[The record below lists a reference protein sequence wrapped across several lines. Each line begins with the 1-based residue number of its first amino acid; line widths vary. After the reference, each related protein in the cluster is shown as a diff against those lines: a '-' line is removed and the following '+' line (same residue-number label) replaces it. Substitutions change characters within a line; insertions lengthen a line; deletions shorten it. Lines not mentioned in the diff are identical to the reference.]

1 MVARYSEDPGS
12 HGLAVKISRIRI
24 ERFRAF
30 TDQEFDL
37 SPYAC
42 FVGAN
47 GAGKSTVLA
56 ALNVFFREQAAP
68 GLDALKLN
76 AEDFHEG
83 DTGQPIRIT
92 LHFTDLTD
100 AAIQALSG
108 YVRQGEL
115 VVTAEG
121 VFDPDAGFATVR
133 YFGQRLGMDAFRQYF
148 GDEEGGKPAAEMAT
162 QYATLRT
169 IFPDL
174 PAAATK
180 AARHEALRAYESARP
195 QECILIRSQDEFYG
209 ANSTGKLAAYLQ
221 WVYIPAVKDVGAEG
235 FESKTSA
242 LGKLIRRTVRIHTD
256 IDERLAEL
264 EADTVAQYQGL
275 LDANRVGL
283 QEIAT
288 SLQNRLV
295 QWAHPGVRLDLGW
308 LRDARGS
315 VSLQAPVAGIKAGE
329 GPFLASLSHMGHGLQ
344 RSYLLAIL
352 QELAAAEAP
361 DAPTLVLGCEEPELY
376 QHPPQARYLA
386 QVFQDLASGN
396 NQVIVTTHSPLFVA
410 GRAFE
415 NVRLV
420 RRDPGGRAPVV
431 TSLTF
436 AELCERIRLAGG
448 DDPGRPIAGL
458 VAKIHQALQPGI
470 AEMLFTQVPVLV
482 EGLEDVAYLTTQLH
496 LAGRWDDFR
505 RLGCQFIPTN
515 GKDKL
520 IQPLAIAKL
529 LQLPAFLIFDAD
541 GHDENETRRPK
552 HEADNRAL
560 MSLAGI
566 PHGPFP
572 DAVLHGSDYT
582 IWPKTISHVVDEELG
597 ADLDVHKNA
606 VRAYYAHEGGL
617 EKNAL
622 FIADWMNGAYEAGL
636 RSRALHDLIERI
648 LIHAE
653 GAGRLRPEAAR

>member
-1 MVARYSEDPGS
+1 
-12 HGLAVKISRIRI
+12 LKISRIRV

-30 TDQEFDL
+30 TDQEFDVG
-37 SPYAC
+37 SYAC

-68 GLDALKLN
+68 GLDALKLT

-83 DTGQPIRIT
+83 DTSEPVRIT
-92 LHFTDLTD
+92 LHFTDLSAAAND
-100 AAIQALSG
+100 ALAG

-115 VVTAEG
+115 VVTAEAT
-121 VFDPDAGFATVR
+121 FDPDVGVAPVR

-148 GDEEGGKPAAEMAT
+148 GNEEAGLPAAEMAT
-162 QYATLRT
+162 QYAALRQT
-169 IFPDL
+169 FPEL
-174 PAAATK
+174 PTATSK
-180 AARHEALRAYESARP
+180 AARHDALRAYEAARP
-195 QECILIRSQDEFYG
+195 GECSLIKSQDEFYG

-221 WVYIPAVKDVGAEG
+221 WVYIPAVKDMGAEG
-235 FESKTSA
+235 LESKGSS

-256 IDERLAEL
+256 IDERLAAL
-264 EADTVAQYQGL
+264 ETATVAQYQEL

-295 QWAHPGVRLDLGW
+295 QWAHPGVRLALGW

-315 VSLQAPVAGIKAGE
+315 VTLQAPVAGIKAGE

-361 DAPTLVLGCEEPELY
+361 DAPTLILGCEEPELY

-386 QVFQDLASGN
+386 QVFQDLAQGN

-410 GRAFE
+410 GRGFE

-420 RRDPGGRAPVV
+420 RRNTPTGGPLV

-436 AELCERIRLAGG
+436 PELCERIRLAGG

-470 AEMLFTQVPVLV
+470 AEMLFTQIPVLV
-482 EGLEDVAYLTTQLH
+482 EGLEDVAYVTTQLH

-505 RLGCQFIPTN
+505 RLGCQLIPTN

-520 IQPLAIAKL
+520 AQPLAIAEL
-529 LQLPAFLIFDAD
+529 LRLPVFLIFDAD
-541 GHDENETRRPK
+541 GQELNETRRQK
-552 HEADNRAL
+552 HQIDNRAL
-560 MSLAGI
+560 MALAGI
-566 PHGPFP
+566 VGPEFP
-572 DAVLHGSDYT
+572 DEVLYGPTYT
-582 IWPKTISHVVDEELG
+582 VWPKTIGDAIEEELG
-597 ADLDVHKNA
+597 NVLDPYKNA
-606 VRAYYAHEGGL
+606 VRAHYAHEGGL
-617 EKNAL
+617 EKNTL
-622 FIADWMNGAYEAGL
+622 FIADWMNGAYVAGH
-636 RSRALHDLIERI
+636 RSRVLGELVDRI
-648 LIHAE
+648 LVHAE
-653 GAGRLRPEAAR
+653 NAVRPVVAPAA

>member
-1 MVARYSEDPGS
+1 MGRDDLRCDRGRF
-12 HGLAVKISRIRI
+12 VKISRVRI

-30 TDQEFDL
+30 TDQEFEL
-37 SPYAC
+37 GPYAC

-68 GLDALKLN
+68 GLDAQRLG
-76 AEDFHEG
+76 AEDYHDG
-83 DTGQPIRIT
+83 DTTQPIRIT
-92 LHFTDLTD
+92 LHFCDLSAT
-100 AAIQALSG
+100 AREVLSG
-108 YVRQGEL
+108 YVRQDEL
-115 VVTAEG
+115 VVTAEAI
-121 VFDPDAGFATVR
+121 FDPDAGFAPVR
-133 YFGQRLGMDAFRQYF
+133 YYGQRLGMNAFRQYF
-148 GDEEGGKPAAEMAT
+148 GDEEAGKPAAELAAQYSALRAT
-162 QYATLRT
+162 Y
-169 IFPDL
+169 PDL
-174 PAAATK
+174 VPATTK
-180 AARHEALRAYESARP
+180 AARHEALRDYEARRP
-195 QECILIRSQDEFYG
+195 EECVLIRSHDEFYG
-209 ANSTGKLAAYLQ
+209 ANSTGKLAAFLQ

-235 FESKTSA
+235 FESKSSA
-242 LGKLIRRTVRIHTD
+242 LGKLIRRTVRVHTD

-264 EADTVAQYQGL
+264 EANTVGQYQDL
-275 LDANRVGL
+275 LNANRAGL

-288 SLQNRLV
+288 SLQNRLI

-315 VSLQAPVAGIKAGE
+315 VSVQPPIAGIKAGE

-386 QVFQDLASGN
+386 QVFQDLARGN
-396 NQVIVTTHSPLFVA
+396 NQVVVTTHSPLFVA

-420 RRDPGGRAPVV
+420 RREPGGGVPSV

-448 DDPGRPIAGL
+448 QDPGRPIAGL

-496 LAGRWDDFR
+496 LSGRWDDFR
-505 RLGCQFIPTN
+505 RLGCQFIATN

-520 IQPLAIAKL
+520 IQPLAMAKL
-529 LQLPAFLIFDAD
+529 LRLPVFLVFDAD
-541 GHDENETRRPK
+541 GREENESRRIK
-552 HEADNRAL
+552 HEGDNRAL
-560 MSLAGI
+560 MSLAGV
-566 PHGPFP
+566 PGPPFS
-572 DAVLHGSDYT
+572 DVVLHGPDYT
-582 IWPKTISHVVDEELG
+582 IWPNTISDVVEEELG
-597 ADLDVHKNA
+597 AALNTYKDA
-606 VRAYYAHEGGL
+606 VRAHYGHEGGM
-617 EKNAL
+617 EKNEL
-622 FIADWMNGAYEAGL
+622 FIADWMNGAFEGGL
-636 RSRALHDLIERI
+636 RSQALDDLVVRI
-648 LIHAE
+648 LAHAE
-653 GAGRLRPEAAR
+653 GAGRGAPGVAG

>member
-1 MVARYSEDPGS
+1 M
-12 HGLAVKISRIRI
+12 KISRVRI

-37 SPYAC
+37 GPYAC

-68 GLDALKLN
+68 GLDAQKLS
-76 AEDFHEG
+76 AEDYHEG
-83 DTGQPIRIT
+83 DTTQPIRIT
-92 LHFTDLTD
+92 LHFTDLS
-100 AAIQALSG
+100 AGAREALSG
-108 YVRQGEL
+108 YVRQDEL
-115 VVTAEG
+115 VVTAEA
-121 VFDPDAGFATVR
+121 VFDPDVGFAPVR

-162 QYATLRT
+162 QYA
-169 IFPDL
+169 
-174 PAAATK
+174 
-180 AARHEALRAYESARP
+180 ALRATYPELPPATTKASRHDALREYEAQRP
-195 QECILIRSQDEFYG
+195 DECILIRSQDEFYG
-209 ANSTGKLAAYLQ
+209 ANSTGKLAAFLQ

-235 FESKTSA
+235 LESKSSA
-242 LGKLIRRTVRIHTD
+242 LGKLIRRTVRVHTD

-264 EADTVAQYQGL
+264 ETDTVARYQEL
-275 LDANRVGL
+275 LNANRAGL

-315 VSLQAPVAGIKAGE
+315 VSVQAPIAGIKAGE

-344 RSYLLAIL
+344 RSYLLAVL

-386 QVFQDLASGN
+386 QVFQDLARGN
-396 NQVIVTTHSPLFVA
+396 NQVVVTTHSPLFVA

-420 RRDPGGRAPVV
+420 RREPGGGAPNV

-436 AELCERIRLAGG
+436 AELCERIRVAGG
-448 DDPGRPIAGL
+448 QDPARPVAGL

-496 LAGRWDDFR
+496 LSGRWDDFR
-505 RLGCQFIPTN
+505 RLGCQFIATN

-520 IQPLAIAKL
+520 VQPLAMAKL
-529 LQLPAFLIFDAD
+529 LRLPAFLVFDAD
-541 GHDENETRRPK
+541 GREQNETRRIK
-552 HEADNRAL
+552 HEGNNRAL
-560 MSLAGI
+560 MSLAGV
-566 PHGPFP
+566 PGAPFS
-572 DAVLHGSDYT
+572 DVVLHGPDYT
-582 IWPKTISHVVDEELG
+582 IWPNTISDVVDEELG
-597 ADLDVHKNA
+597 TALDPFKNA
-606 VRAYYAHEGGL
+606 VRAHYAHEGGM
-617 EKNAL
+617 EKNEL
-622 FIADWMNGAYEAGL
+622 FIADWMNGAFEAGL
-636 RSRALHDLIERI
+636 RSQALDDVVTRI
-648 LIHAE
+648 LTHAE
-653 GAGRLRPEAAR
+653 GAGRAAPGAAA